1 MKRLLILW
9 VVATFVSAAW
19 AAGAR
24 DKVAERVEAAGTI
37 LDEIMAAPD
46 KGIPEEVIGSAQ
58 CVGVVPSLLKGGFI
72 LGAAYG
78 KGVVTCR
85 SDKGWSAPAFFRV
98 EGGSFGFQI
107 GGQAVDLVMLVMNE
121 QGMQRLLAS
130 KFKIGA
136 DASAA
141 AGPVGRH
148 AEAATDWKMRAE
160 LLTYSRARGLFA
172 GISLNGSVVKQD
184 KDDTRDFYGRMV
196 PFRSILTGIVAPPAG
211 SEPLLK
217 AATKYAG
224 GTPVKTSTTETSPR
238 GKAAA
243 EMSTDS
249 ESSAASSNP
258 NKPLQGEAA
267 AEVNTNP
274 ESPPASLGTSKPS
287 PSVQNEPSPASPK

>member
-1 MKRLLILW
+1 MKKLLVL
-9 VVATFVSAAW
+9 VVIASFSSAAW
-19 AAGAR
+19 AAGDR
-24 DKVAERVEAAGTI
+24 DKVVDRVDSAATV

-58 CVGVVPSLLKGGFI
+58 CIGVVPSLLKGGFI
-72 LGAAYG
+72 VGAAYG

-85 SDKGWSAPAFFRV
+85 TDKGWSAPAFFRV
-98 EGGSFGFQI
+98 EGGSFGLQI
-107 GGQAVDLVMLVMNE
+107 GGQAVDLVMLVMNDA
-121 QGMQRLLAS
+121 GMRNLLSS

-184 KDDTRDFYGRMV
+184 KDDTRNFYGRMV
-196 PFRSILTGIVAPPAG
+196 SFRSILTGVVAPPAG

-217 AATKYAG
+217 AAAKYAG
-224 GTPVKTSTTETSPR
+224 TTPVKTSASEVKPGSTTTTARPSAD
-238 GKAAA
+238 AAA
-243 EMSTDS
+243 
-249 ESSAASSNP
+249 
-258 NKPLQGEAA
+258 G
-267 AEVNTNP
+267 
-274 ESPPASLGTSKPS
+274 SPSGKPS
-287 PSVQNEPSPASPK
+287 PSVPGPPPSSDSDKAK